1 MGAATSSPWPRP
13 APKSNIHWK
22 RALLAVW
29 NGCRPARSDELTRC
43 MSMTPDIDPHCPL
56 IDMKAIQKRFPG
68 VLALDQIEFELRPGE
83 VHVLFGENGAG
94 KSTLINVI
102 SGTFPPDGGT
112 YMFCGKRLNN
122 LNPHRARQIG
132 ISPVFQEFSLAP
144 DLTIEENLFLGREV
158 SKGGVLNKA
167 EMRDKAAKVLDEL
180 GFELS
185 ARRRVG
191 DLSRAE
197 QQMTEIAKAL
207 LHDVRV
213 LILDEPTAS
222 LSERETER
230 LFEIIDALR
239 SKGVGIIYVSHRMA
253 EIKRLADRVTVLRDG
268 RLVGTVDA
276 DLVSEEKLV
285 EMMTGRTFEAMFP
298 HLENTAGDIVLRTS
312 QLTTRDHLVDHVD
325 FKVKAGE
332 VVGIAG
338 LVGCGKSE
346 LARAVFGLE
355 DIETGRIELM
365 GDEIVRPTPSGM
377 LKKGLCYFP
386 SDRVAEGL
394 ALPRSVRENM
404 TLAAL
409 DLKSFAARGFLR
421 IRSERRI
428 AEEMIQRLTVA
439 PGDPEKRVEFLSGG
453 NRQKVML
460 ARGLERD
467 VKVYLFDEPTVGID
481 VGAKA
486 EIYNLIKEMAEG
498 GAAVVVISSE
508 LPEVI
513 HLSHR
518 AYVMHRGAL
527 VAELTGDEINEST
540 ILAHFFDRDHRDEA
554 GDFALKSAG

>member
-1 MGAATSSPWPRP
+1 MA
-13 APKSNIHWK
+13 
-22 RALLAVW
+22 
-29 NGCRPARSDELTRC
+29 
-43 MSMTPDIDPHCPL
+43 MTPYTVSDQDASGNDAASDRQLL
-56 IDMKAIQKRFPG
+56 IDMKGIQKRFPG
-68 VLALDQIEFELRPGE
+68 VLALDNIDFELRPGE

-102 SGTFPPDGGT
+102 SGSFPQDGGT
-112 YMFCGKRLNN
+112 YEFRGQSLRN
-122 LNPHRARQIG
+122 LDPHKAHQIG

-144 DLTIEENLFLGREV
+144 DLTIEENLFLGREI

-167 EMRDKAAKVLDEL
+167 KMRIKVAEVLDDL
-180 GFELS
+180 GFDLS
-185 ARRRVG
+185 AKAQVST
-191 DLSRAE
+191 LSRAK

-230 LFEIIDALR
+230 LFEIIDTLK

-276 DLVSEEKLV
+276 KDVSEEKLI
-285 EMMTGRTFEAMFP
+285 EMMTGRTFDAMFP
-298 HLENTAGDIVLRTS
+298 HIEQRLGDTLLTTKG
-312 QLTTRDHLVDHVD
+312 LTTRDHLVVNVD
-325 FKVKAGE
+325 FTVRAGE

-346 LARAVFGLE
+346 LARAIFGLE
-355 DIETGRIELM
+355 EIEDGSIELM
-365 GDEIVRPTPSGM
+365 GTPVMRPSPSHL
-377 LKKGLCYFP
+377 LKRGLCYFP

-394 ALPRSVRENM
+394 ALPRAIRENM

-409 DLKSFAARGFLR
+409 DLKAFASLGLLK
-421 IRSERRI
+421 IKSERKLANDMVR
-428 AEEMIQRLTVA
+428 RLTVA

-460 ARGLERD
+460 ARGLARE

-481 VGAKA
+481 VGAKV

-518 AYVMHRGAL
+518 AYVMHRGAM
-527 VAELTGDEINEST
+527 VAELVGHDITETT
-540 ILAHFFDRDHRDEA
+540 ILAHFFDRDHESDDDTITHK
-554 GDFALKSAG
+554 GTG

>member
-1 MGAATSSPWPRP
+1 MTTDTTQNPASYGGRSEAGKTS
-13 APKSNIHWK
+13 
-22 RALLAVW
+22 
-29 NGCRPARSDELTRC
+29 
-43 MSMTPDIDPHCPL
+43 L
-56 IDMKAIQKRFPG
+56 IEMKGIQKRFPG
-68 VLALDQIEFELRPGE
+68 VLALDQIDFELRSGE

-102 SGTFPPDGGT
+102 SGTFPQDGGT
-112 YMFCGKRLNN
+112 YSFCDEHLNN
-122 LNPHRARQIG
+122 LNPYRARQIG

-158 SKGGVLNKA
+158 SKGGVLNKG
-167 EMRDKAAKVLDEL
+167 EMRAKVAQVLDDL
-180 GFELS
+180 GFDLS
-185 ARRRVG
+185 AKLQVG
-191 DLSRAE
+191 TLSRAQ

-230 LFEIIDALR
+230 LFEIIDDL
-239 SKGVGIIYVSHRMA
+239 KVQGVGIIYVSHRMA

-268 RLVGTVDA
+268 RLVGTVEAKD
-276 DLVSEEKLV
+276 VSEEKLV

-298 HLENTAGDIVLRTS
+298 HIENRAGEILLKTR
-312 QLTTRDHLVDHVD
+312 QLATKDHLVDHVD
-325 FKVKAGE
+325 FHVRAGE

-355 DIETGRIELM
+355 EIESGEIELM
-365 GDEIVRPTPSGM
+365 GAPVPKPSPAHM
-377 LKKGLCYFP
+377 LKRGLCYFP
-386 SDRVAEGL
+386 SDRVGEGL
-394 ALPRSVRENM
+394 ALPRSIRENM

-409 DLKSFAARGFLR
+409 DLNAFASWGFLK
-421 IRSERRI
+421 IKSERRI
-428 AEEMIQRLTVA
+428 ADDMINRLTVA

-527 VAELTGDEINEST
+527 VAELVGEDINEAT
-540 ILAHFFDRDHRDEA
+540 ILAHFFDRDHLDGA
-554 GDFALKSAG
+554 DDTTLQDVG